1 MPYLIDTDWAIDYL
15 AGVPESQDLLDH
27 LVDEGIAISIV
38 TFMEIYQGVLRT
50 PDPLRTEEQVA
61 AFLESVPV
69 VPFSVAV
76 ARRCARLRE
85 SLRREGKR
93 IHARALDL
101 LVAATALE
109 HDLTLVSRNSDD
121 YRDISDL
128 RLYP

>member
-1 MPYLIDTDWAIDYL
+1 VPYLIDTDWAIDYL